1 MLHSQPLILSKKND
15 VFLAIRW
22 FKQGWEA
29 VKVET
34 VVNCFKH
41 CGVQPT
47 TEETTE
53 DPFAD
58 LYQQDEE
65 LEELVQQLGPDIPL
79 TTTEYVAADAI

>member
-1 MLHSQPLILSKKND
+1 MLKHTLAQIGSASLTATDVVKKIDIL
-15 VFLAIRW
+15 LAIRW
-22 FKQGWEA
+22 VKQAWEA

-41 CGVQPT
+41 CGVQLT

-58 LYQQDEE
+58 TY
-65 LEELVQQLGPDIPL
+65 
-79 TTTEYVAADAI
+79 